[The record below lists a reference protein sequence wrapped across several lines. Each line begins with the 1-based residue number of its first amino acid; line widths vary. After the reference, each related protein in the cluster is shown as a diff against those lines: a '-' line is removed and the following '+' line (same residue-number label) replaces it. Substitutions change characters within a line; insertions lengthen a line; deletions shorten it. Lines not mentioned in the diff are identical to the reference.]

1 MLSKKKVIA
10 LRKWS
15 YWCPFCW
22 ASLPQR
28 SLLDSGAAG
37 GGAVTYCCR
46 SLSCDGHSLALCGC
60 LCLLV
65 ARNIGLVRV
74 HVCRAKRCV
83 LRTDGHE
90 PFSFLKLG
98 ALYALAV
105 PDSFSLRRRFY
116 LRSIVRCVLNLL
128 GSMCIAFLVSL
139 SVLSSGRRL
148 RSLFAHGHC
157 AVRASP
163 STFGYALLAARAV
176 HACLLRGVS
185 DWNPARLQS
194 AHSFAWVQCRSVADA
209 SSLSRM
215 SALLTGSGAI
225 CAQTEV
231 CHYRG
236 DQLAGRHLLMRFRS
250 SVSIAPVLSDMCS
263 ADLGDSAPPLVTLMA
278 TPRPMRLA
286 MLACSR
292 VMRLVEVLD

>member
-1 MLSKKKVIA
+1 LDLSDRSYEFSASVIA

-28 SLLDSGAAG
+28 SQLDSGAAG

-128 GSMCIAFLVSL
+128 GSICIAFLVS
-139 SVLSSGRRL
+139 VLSSKETAVAVCAQ
-148 RSLFAHGHC
+148 SLCC
-157 AVRASP
+157 AGLTLDLCLCFTRARCAGCS
-163 STFGYALLAARAV
+163 
-176 HACLLRGVS
+176 CLLI
-185 DWNPARLQS
+185 ARRVGLES
-194 AHSFAWVQCRSVADA
+194 CTAAECAFLC
-209 SSLSRM
+209 L
-215 SALLTGSGAI
+215 GSEPFG
-225 CAQTEV
+225 C
-231 CHYRG
+231 
-236 DQLAGRHLLMRFRS
+236 
-250 SVSIAPVLSDMCS
+250 
-263 ADLGDSAPPLVTLMA
+263 
-278 TPRPMRLA
+278 
-286 MLACSR
+286 
-292 VMRLVEVLD
+292 

>member
-1 MLSKKKVIA
+1 M
-10 LRKWS
+10 
-15 YWCPFCW
+15 
-22 ASLPQR
+22 
-28 SLLDSGAAG
+28 
-37 GGAVTYCCR
+37 YCCR
-46 SLSCDGHSLALCGC
+46 SLSCDGHSLVLCGC

-65 ARNIGLVRV
+65 ARNFGLGRV

-83 LRTDGHE
+83 LRTNGHQ
-90 PFSFLKLG
+90 PFSFLKPG

-128 GSMCIAFLVSL
+128 GSICSCIAFLD

-163 STFGYALLAARAV
+163 STFGYALLVARAV

-194 AHSFAWVQCRSVADA
+194 AHFFAWVRSGSVADTN
-209 SSLSRM
+209 SLSRM
-215 SALLTGSGAI
+215 SALLRGAGAI
-225 CAQTEV
+225 CAQNEV
-231 CHYRG
+231 RHYRG
-236 DQLAGRHLLMRFRS
+236 DQLAGRQLLMRFRC
-250 SVSIAPVLSDMCS
+250 SVSIAPVLSNMLGGSWGFGASTRRIDGHTP
-263 ADLGDSAPPLVTLMA
+263 DLCGLLCLLVA
-278 TPRPMRLA
+278 
-286 MLACSR
+286 R
-292 VMRLVEVLD
+292 VMKLVEVLD